1 MTEGEK
7 RIQWAAQFMPVLSK
21 IQEEYKKSKPFKGIR
36 VGMAL
41 HVEPKTAYLVR
52 TLEAGGAKVAITGC
66 NPLST
71 QDDTVDALAAKG
83 TRVYA
88 KYGQTGREYY
98 ESLNHVLDS
107 KPSLVIDDGMDLIHM
122 LHTSRKE
129 LLDGIRGGCEE
140 TTTGI
145 HRLGA
150 MARDGVLKF
159 PVMDVNDARSKHLF
173 DNYYGTG
180 ESVMS
185 AIMATTNTMVSGK
198 NFVVAGYGY
207 CGSGL
212 AKKASGLGASVIVT
226 EVDPVRALKARM
238 DGFRVM
244 PMKSAVKLAD
254 FIVTTTG
261 MKGIVTAEH
270 FKAMKDKCILANA
283 GHFNVEID
291 LEALSKMSKARKL
304 NVDTTE
310 YTIGKKKLYVLAG
323 GRLVNLAASKGLGH
337 PIEVMDMSF
346 ALQAYGAKYL
356 LENTLA
362 PGVIPI
368 PKPIDDRVAELKLKS
383 MGLSHD
389 RLSGEQKKYAASWNT
404 GT

>member
-1 MTEGEK
+1 MSEGEK
-7 RIQWAAQFMPVLSK
+7 RIQWAAQFMPVLSQ
-21 IQEEYKKSKPFKGIR
+21 IQEEYKRSRPFKGIR

-41 HVEPKTAYLVR
+41 HVEPKTACLVR

-71 QDDTVDALAAKG
+71 QDDTTEALAAKG
-83 TRVYA
+83 TKAYA
-88 KYGQTGREYY
+88 KYGQTSSEYY
-98 ESLNHVLDS
+98 RSLNKVLDT
-107 KPSLVIDDGMDLIHM
+107 KPHLVIDDGMDLIYM

-145 HRLGA
+145 HRLRA

-244 PMKSAVKLAD
+244 RMQQAAKIAD

-261 MKGIVTAEH
+261 MKGIITAEH

-291 LEALSKMSKARKL
+291 LEALSSMSKKHRL
-304 NVDTTE
+304 NEDITE
-310 YTIGKKKLYVLAG
+310 YTVGRKRLYVLAG

-346 ALQAYGAKYL
+346 ALQAYGAKYV
-356 LENTLA
+356 LENTLH

-368 PKPIDDRVAELKLKS
+368 PKAIDDRVAELKLRS
-383 MGLSHD
+383 MGISHD
-389 RLSGEQKKYAASWNT
+389 RLTPRQREYAASWEM